1 MSFLFKSKKS
11 QNPNALPNAT
21 RGIHTSEGT
30 SSPPANVPINGFRDR
45 DRDPE
50 KLPGIVPGSPMAAPP
65 GSPRLR
71 RDRADSEP
79 QVGLIRSSV
88 LSRPVCGFA
97 VGTYD
102 LRGIASKQHVY
113 LIRSSE
119 VRFQRH

>member
-45 DRDPE
+45 DRDRDPE
-50 KLPGIVPGSPMAAPP
+50 KLPGILPGGPMAAAPP

-79 QVGLIRSSV
+79 QVQVLFIQSRFDSV
-88 LSRPVCGFA
+88 LYAILSSRRALPK
-97 VGTYD
+97 
-102 LRGIASKQHVY
+102 RNSI
-113 LIRSSE
+113 
-119 VRFQRH
+119 